1 MFPHSTGCN
10 LAKPTLLS
18 KMQNLS
24 LKEAPSGFQN
34 ICLNAGSQRL
44 QEILLQPSTRQLT
57 GCPKATSHHCT
68 STQRGLK
75 SARHIR
81 AAALCSST
89 YLSHPSPQS
98 DTLTPWGIQREKQH
112 GHPSLIQGTT
122 ATGRNSW
129 GDSLSAWPCRTEMDE
144 QMWSYQGLNGTSKDF
159 GNTKQLT
166 LLSFTG

>member
-57 GCPKATSHHCT
+57 GCPKATSPLHLHPERPEVC
-68 STQRGLK
+68 Q
-75 SARHIR
+75 AHP
-81 AAALCSST
+81 CSSAVLL
-89 YLSHPSPQS
+89 YLPEPPLTTVRHAH
-98 DTLTPWGIQREKQH
+98 TL
-112 GHPSLIQGTT
+112 
-122 ATGRNSW
+122 RNSE
-129 GDSLSAWPCRTEMDE
+129 GKATRP
-144 QMWSYQGLNGTSKDF
+144 
-159 GNTKQLT
+159 
-166 LLSFTG
+166 SFADTRHHGYGKK